1 MKIKQRLYKF
11 QTQKRIHT
19 FKNKEIVLIED
30 CSKQA
35 SFIDNDTKESPGIDS
50 DESLNTMAD
59 CRCRDLCPEIS
70 LGTFEKK
77 AKDRNNEQIE
87 LIKYLYSKEN
97 KQDIYN
103 KHLYTNK
110 V

>member
-1 MKIKQRLYKF
+1 M
-11 QTQKRIHT
+11 
-19 FKNKEIVLIED
+19 IED
-30 CSKQA
+30 YSKQA

-59 CRCRDLCPEIS
+59 CKCRDLCPEIS

-97 KQDIYN
+97 K
-103 KHLYTNK
+103 
-110 V
+110 